1 MNRLITER
9 QEQIYRMRH
18 HDFGGMST
26 KEVAAVL
33 GIEVQCVNLHMR
45 KMKKVASQ
53 LFPILT
59 HRQLEVYKLYVEM
72 NLSGNAVSELLGIAR
87 PTIQSKLDEI
97 KRKGLHIPKRAK
109 RIVRYSC
116 WMDSEVKQKF

>member
-1 MNRLITER
+1 MERLITER

-26 KEVAAVL
+26 KQVATML
-33 GIEVQCVNLHMR
+33 GVEVQCINLHMR
-45 KMKKVASQ
+45 EMKKVAPQ

-59 HRQLEVYKLYVEM
+59 CRQLEVYKLYVEM
-72 NLSGNAVSELLGIAR
+72 NLSGNAVSELLSIAR
-87 PTIQSKLDEI
+87 PTVQSKLDEI
-97 KRKGLHIPKRAK
+97 KRKGLHVPKRAK

-116 WMDSEVKQKF
+116 WMDSKVIRKF